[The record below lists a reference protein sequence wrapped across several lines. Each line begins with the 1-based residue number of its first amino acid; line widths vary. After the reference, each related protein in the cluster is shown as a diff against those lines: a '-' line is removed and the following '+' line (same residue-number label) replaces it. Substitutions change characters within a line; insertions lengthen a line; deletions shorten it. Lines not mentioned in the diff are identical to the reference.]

1 MIDIKN
7 CTDSELIEYI
17 LKSGDTNYF
26 GELYD
31 RYSNKVY
38 RKCYAMVQNEADA
51 EDLTQSILIKTM
63 LNLSKFKGN
72 SSFSTWLYR
81 ITYNACLD
89 HFRLKKK
96 TRKIFSDEVNVDI
109 KEVEQADGVEEK
121 QNLEIEL
128 ARLREIFEELVDT
141 DRILLIMKYQDKLTV
156 PEISERLDIS
166 VSAVK
171 MRLHRARKRV
181 LSAYKKKY

>member
-1 MIDIKN
+1 MTNHKKLSD
-7 CTDSELIEYI
+7 DELIKLI
-17 LKSGDTNYF
+17 LSTGELHYF

-51 EDLTQSILIKTM
+51 EDLTQTILTKTM
-63 LNLSKFKGN
+63 LNISKFKGN
-72 SSFSTWLYR
+72 SSFSTWLFR

-96 TRKIFSDEVNVDI
+96 KRKIFSDEINVDI
-109 KEVEQADGVEEK
+109 TEVEQIDGIEEK
-121 QNLEIEL
+121 QKLEVELSRVKGIFGEL
-128 ARLREIFEELVDT
+128 AET
-141 DRILLIMKYQDKLTV
+141 DRMLLIMKYQDRMTV
-156 PEISERLDIS
+156 PVIAESLKISE
-166 VSAVK
+166 SAVK

-181 LSAYKKKY
+181 LDAYNEKY